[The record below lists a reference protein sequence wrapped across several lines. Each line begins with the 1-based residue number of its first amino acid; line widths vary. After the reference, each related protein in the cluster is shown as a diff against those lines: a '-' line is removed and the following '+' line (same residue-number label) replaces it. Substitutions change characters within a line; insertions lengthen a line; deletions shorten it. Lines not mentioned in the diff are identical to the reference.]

1 MPDKTLE
8 WLTLMLYA
16 LAAVSGGLGGCAVA
30 GHHILRGRS
39 MRTSY
44 ALAYGIV
51 GMVFGVLMLAYGSFF
66 GVEAASIDRLIGQ
79 SVLAGMVGSL
89 ALASTNLSAR
99 WVLKRLG
106 IEVIVTVRRS
116 DDKGPA

>member
-1 MPDKTLE
+1 MLDKQIE
-8 WLTLMLYA
+8 WLTLALYA

-39 MRTSY
+39 MRASY

-51 GMVFGVLMLAYGSFF
+51 GMVFGVLMLAYGSVF
-66 GVEAASIDRLIGQ
+66 GADAASLDRLIGQ
-79 SVLAGMVGSL
+79 SVLAGAAGSI

-116 DDKGPA
+116 DDKESA